1 MGFGYVFLGC
11 LFTCNITFN
20 NYTDVFAVALM
31 LLGLSTLAPYAKG
44 FSLAFRAGMPL
55 LAVSLVSF
63 FLEIFGLL
71 SIFHAPTVLISI
83 LAVAAIACK
92 AVFFWTFFL
101 GVEEIARG
109 TELPKL
115 RAHAMRSR
123 FLTPIFAAMGLFLE
137 LDIFTTHTVFL
148 KYFLLGYLLF
158 GLIYA
163 LLNCKT
169 VYECYILICYEG
181 DETMD
186 APRRSLF
193 GGKKNGDRDHKGKG
207 EH

>member
-55 LAVSLVSF
+55 LAVSFVSF
-63 FLEIFGLL
+63 FLEIFALL
-71 SIFHAPTVLISI
+71 GIFHAPTALVSV
-83 LAVAAIACK
+83 LAVAAIVCK
-92 AVFFWTFFL
+92 GVFFWTFFL
-101 GVEEIARG
+101 GVEEIAQG

-123 FLTPIFAAMGLFLE
+123 FLTPIFSAMGLFLE
-137 LDIFTTHTVFL
+137 LNVFTSHTVFL

-181 DETMD
+181 DENMD
-186 APRRSLF
+186 APRPSLF
-193 GGKKNGDRDHKGKG
+193 GRKKKKDANSEEKEDK
-207 EH
+207 